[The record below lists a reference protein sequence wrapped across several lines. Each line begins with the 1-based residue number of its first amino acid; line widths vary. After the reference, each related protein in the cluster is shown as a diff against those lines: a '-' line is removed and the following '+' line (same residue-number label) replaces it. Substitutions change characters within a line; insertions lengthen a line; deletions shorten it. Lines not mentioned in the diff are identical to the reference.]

1 MSLFYVCIY
10 KFDLTLRMLPEA
22 HKNKGLQFTMQVLY
36 WFIFVSQRT
45 SIYEC
50 KVGGII
56 QKVVKTK
63 QAYRFD
69 NT

>member
-1 MSLFYVCIY
+1 MSLFHVCIY
-10 KFDLTLRMLPEA
+10 KFDLMLHMLPEA
-22 HKNKGLQFTMQVLY
+22 YKNRGLQSTMQVLN

-50 KVGGII
+50 KIGGTI

-63 QAYRFD
+63 QAYRF
-69 NT
+69 NCT